1 MQSAP
6 PYVVVWRVPDQT
18 RSRQQPIIGFVADL
32 AFITDIFARI
42 VSESP
47 LLPPSLGGH
56 GGSLLSVRIVND
68 DGRRIFASSSSWSQY
83 ESDNMLE
90 GELGALRLSVALQPS
105 AAESLIIGG
114 LPRNR
119 LPLLGGLLVLTTGL
133 VVVAL
138 IQWRRE
144 RELGRLRADF
154 ISGVSHELRTPLAQI
169 RMFGEMLLLG
179 RVRSPAEH
187 RRSLAIIV
195 QESQRL
201 TRLIENVLHFSRSD
215 RGASFVAP
223 HPVRLDLLVREIVE
237 SFEPLARSKRA
248 SITTRIEEGL
258 VVPVDSEAMRQMMLN
273 LLDNALKYGP
283 AGQTITVAVVCH
295 EGSAHVSIEDQG
307 PGVRVEDVG
316 RIWEPFYRGADHA
329 ESTGGTGIGLAIVKQ
344 LVERHR
350 GRARVED
357 GTFGGARFIIEL
369 PDASR
374 ADGGRVGQQAT
385 AIGA

>member
-1 MQSAP
+1 
-6 PYVVVWRVPDQT
+6 
-18 RSRQQPIIGFVADL
+18 
-32 AFITDIFARI
+32 
-42 VSESP
+42 
-47 LLPPSLGGH
+47 
-56 GGSLLSVRIVND
+56 
-68 DGRRIFASSSSWSQY
+68 
-83 ESDNMLE
+83 
-90 GELGALRLSVALQPS
+90 
-105 AAESLIIGG
+105 
-114 LPRNR
+114 
-119 LPLLGGLLVLTTGL
+119 
-133 VVVAL
+133 
-138 IQWRRE
+138 
-144 RELGRLRADF
+144 
-154 ISGVSHELRTPLAQI
+154 
-169 RMFGEMLLLG
+169 MFGETLLLG

-258 VVPVDSEAMRQMMLN
+258 VVPVDSEAMRQMILN

-283 AGQTITVAVVCH
+283 AGQTITVAVVCL
-295 EGSAHVSIEDQG
+295 EGSARISIEDQG
-307 PGVRVEDVG
+307 PGVRVEDVP
-316 RIWEPFYRGADHA
+316 RIWEPFYRGADQA

-344 LVERHR
+344 LVELHR
-350 GRARVED
+350 GRARVEG
-357 GTFGGARFIIEL
+357 GTSGGARFIIEL

-374 ADGGRVGQQAT
+374 ADDSRVGQQAA